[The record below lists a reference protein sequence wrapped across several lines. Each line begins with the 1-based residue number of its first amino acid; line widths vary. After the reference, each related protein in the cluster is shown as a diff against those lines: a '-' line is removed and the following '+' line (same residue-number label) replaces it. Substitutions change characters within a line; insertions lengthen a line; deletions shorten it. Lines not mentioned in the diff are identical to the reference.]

1 MKKIALTL
9 AASTLMV
16 AGSLSGL
23 FAQPGGGPM
32 MQGGQ
37 GARGPMMQGGQGRPM
52 MEDDDRPGRGYF
64 GPGTMM
70 DFDRRGRGFGPGFM
84 MEGGMPGYG
93 MMMGAGMMGHGM
105 MRMMLI
111 VMDTDGD
118 GALSLKEFQAVQE
131 RMFAAMDVDKDGKL
145 TFDEM
150 EGFMEGN
157 QDADDDQ

>member
-9 AASTLMV
+9 SASALLL

-23 FAQPGGGPM
+23 SAQPGSGPM
-32 MQGGQ
+32 MRDGD
-37 GARGPMMQGGQGRPM
+37 GPRSPM
-52 MEDDDRPGRGYF
+52 MEDERSSRGYF
-64 GPGTMM
+64 GPGMMM
-70 DFDRRGRGFGPGFM
+70 DFDRGGRSYVGPGMM

-118 GALSLKEFQAVQE
+118 GALSLEEFQAVHE
-131 RMFAAMDVDKDGKL
+131 RMFAAMDSNGDGKL
-145 TFDEM
+145 SFEEM
-150 EGFMEGN
+150 ESFMEGEPI
-157 QDADDDQ
+157 DDDDR